1 VIRAKDNIRA
11 LARMAQRPSWSRE
24 AVGMQVAAF
33 STPKDRAWRW
43 RIVNYA
49 GDTIAESPDRFP
61 SIGAALEQGA
71 RKLAAMN
78 IIDSSQPMNWRRS
91 TSYLRGR

>member
-1 VIRAKDNIRA
+1 
-11 LARMAQRPSWSRE
+11 MH
-24 AVGMQVAAF
+24 VAAF
-33 STPKDRAWRW
+33 NTPKDPAWRW

-61 SIGAALEQGA
+61 SIGAALAQGT
-71 RKLAAMN
+71 RKLAGMN

-91 TSYLRGR
+91 TSYLRRR